1 MMLIALHC
9 HMSKLFIPSN
19 FATANLVFVT
29 LDLDDIE
36 NFKNSPGVDYGA
48 NEPEVA
54 PPYVVV

>member
-1 MMLIALHC
+1 
-9 HMSKLFIPSN
+9 MSKLFIPSN